1 MAKNDKLTGIQKS
14 AILFIT
20 LGPDASAGIL
30 KKLPEKDIQK
40 IIYEI
45 ANITS
50 VKADQKQ
57 AILDEFM
64 EMNKAKDFLLEGGI
78 EYARNL
84 LSKAVGT
91 QKAKGILDK
100 VMEETQRY
108 RPFSILRKADANQ
121 LLYVIVNE
129 HPQTIALIMCY
140 MQADKAAQIM
150 AALPL
155 ELQSEVSYR
164 IATMSAISPMVI
176 KEIEKVLNGK
186 LSSVIRTD
194 TTVIGGID
202 SLVGILNQ
210 VDRTTEKNITEGLER
225 EDVELAE
232 QVKNSMFVFEDII
245 TLDDVS
251 IQRFLRETD
260 IKDLSLALKGCSE
273 EVTNVIF
280 RNQSKRASASL
291 KEDMEFLGPVR
302 LVDVEKSQQKIVGIL
317 RRLDEAG
324 EIVISRGGENAI
336 VL

>member
-1 MAKNDKLTGIQKS
+1 MVAKNDKLTGIQKS

-164 IATMSAISPMVI
+164 IATMSSISPI
-176 KEIEKVLNGK
+176 DRK
-186 LSSVIRTD
+186 SV
-194 TTVIGGID
+194 V
-202 SLVGILNQ
+202 
-210 VDRTTEKNITEGLER
+210 
-225 EDVELAE
+225 
-232 QVKNSMFVFEDII
+232 
-245 TLDDVS
+245 
-251 IQRFLRETD
+251 
-260 IKDLSLALKGCSE
+260 
-273 EVTNVIF
+273 
-280 RNQSKRASASL
+280 
-291 KEDMEFLGPVR
+291 
-302 LVDVEKSQQKIVGIL
+302 
-317 RRLDEAG
+317 
-324 EIVISRGGENAI
+324 
-336 VL
+336 